1 MSTKAK
7 PISALLAKGI
17 EQTELE
23 KYISD
28 GFEIYGHYREP
39 MVPIDQV
46 RIFPPSAA
54 GKLDVVFGGDYQTKG
69 SKNV

>member
-1 MSTKAK
+1 MSAAPKKVA
-7 PISALLAKGI
+7 ALLAKGI
-17 EQTELE
+17 AQTELE
-23 KYISD
+23 KYVSD

-46 RIFPPSAA
+46 RIFQPSAA
-54 GKLDVVFGGDYQTKG
+54 GKLDVVFGGDYQPKG